1 MERIIR
7 FKTLKDLKD
16 HINSLNFLPIGSGAE
31 GNVYVTLLME
41 AIKSCD
47 TPYIYEPGKYIMEN
61 DINVSSFIFPR
72 ELFICKNDIYGYRMA
87 YFHGNVFKEKINLC
101 NIDLDKV
108 LEARKKLINDALIM
122 TDRGYKLIDL
132 PGNLLFDNKVF
143 KAIDTLSYIKQDDHT
158 GLKDINLSLVDKAIL
173 HGLNPEEDYRILIGD
188 VNFDEHFEKIKK
200 MKRDIYG

>member
-47 TPYIYEPGKYIMEN
+47 TPYIYEPGKYIMEG
-61 DINVSSFIFPR
+61 DIKVSSFIFPR
-72 ELFICKNDIYGYRMA
+72 EFFLYKDNIHGYRMA